1 MSEPLPGDRPG
12 PGEAPGPR
20 EYGLDDLVRQQK
32 RQTWL
37 VALLLVGAVLV
48 TSGRQLLAPDPAP
61 DEAPAAP
68 PTSATGE

>member
-1 MSEPLPGDRPG
+1 MSGA
-12 PGEAPGPR
+12 GETPAP

-61 DEAPAAP
+61 GVAPVASGP
-68 PTSATGE
+68 PRSATGE